1 MGFFSKLFTAL
12 NGAASEAGEAV
23 LDTQAMR
30 ILDQEIR
37 EAKSSLDEAKEN
49 LTKVIAQQMGIE
61 REVKRY
67 EKSLAEYESYAMQ
80 ALEKGDEKLAGE
92 IAERIAEVENELEAQ
107 RSVLTGYNNNISTLK
122 QTIYNTERNIKSM
135 EREIGVVKTAN
146 SVQKANEAIA
156 AKFSGTN
163 SALRTATDSLE
174 RVKKKQ
180 QEKADQMTA
189 ALQVQKEESGD
200 GLQDKLRS
208 AGIISSGASANSV
221 LERFKAKQNKSHS
234 IPSI

>member
-221 LERFKAKQNKSHS
+221 LERLKAKQNKSHS